1 MKIPLLIA
9 FISACLAC
17 PAVAGTENSNAALPT
32 EALNLKRTFEMDSA
46 KAIQPIRQRYLE
58 ALNQL
63 LNQVERAGNLDAANA
78 IKAEIEANMQAEQSA
93 ANPSNAF
100 TNQLIG
106 TTWRWND
113 GPEIT
118 FQPKGV
124 FAQVPKKA
132 RRSWAISWETVASN
146 TIKYQ
151 FPNGNKG
158 MIVFSNDFSEG
169 SVAETLAS
177 GQRQNFKIIRVNST
191 QGSGKDKSSDVDPS
205 LFFGTKN

>member
-9 FISACLAC
+9 CTSVSLAF
-17 PAVAGTENSNAALPT
+17 PALADTANSNAALPA
-32 EALNLKRTFEMDSA
+32 EALNLKRTFETDSA
-46 KAIQPIRQRYLE
+46 RAIQPIRQRYIE

-63 LNQVERAGNLDAANA
+63 LNQVERTGNLDAANA
-78 IKAEIEANMQAEQSA
+78 IKAEIELNIQAQQSA
-93 ANPSNAF
+93 ANPSSAF

-118 FQPKGV
+118 FQPKV
-124 FAQVPKKA
+124 VAAKVRKKA
-132 RRSWAISWETVASN
+132 RAAWAFSWETVGSN

-151 FPNGNKG
+151 FPNGIKG
-158 MIVFSNDFSEG
+158 LVVFSNDFSVG
-169 SVAETLAS
+169 SVAETSTS
-177 GQRQNFKIIRVNST
+177 GRAKNFKITRVDNT
-191 QGSGKDKSSDVDPS
+191 QNSGKDKSSDVDPS

>member
-9 FISACLAC
+9 FTSVCLAF
-17 PAVAGTENSNAALPT
+17 PALADTANSNAALPA
-32 EALNLKRTFEMDSA
+32 EALNLKRTFETDSA
-46 KAIQPIRQRYLE
+46 KAIQPIRQRYIE

-63 LNQVERAGNLDAANA
+63 LNQVERTGNLDAANA
-78 IKAEIEANMQAEQSA
+78 IKAEIELNIQAQQSA
-93 ANPSNAF
+93 ANPSSAF

-118 FQPKGV
+118 FQPKV
-124 FAQVPKKA
+124 VVPKVRKKA
-132 RRSWAISWETVASN
+132 RAAWAFSWETVASN

-158 MIVFSNDFSEG
+158 LIVFSNDFSVG
-169 SVAETLAS
+169 SVAETSAS
-177 GQRQNFKIIRVNST
+177 GQAKNFKITRVDST
-191 QGSGKDKSSDVDPS
+191 KSSGKDKSSDVDPS